1 MHIDTSSIKEI
12 TVIEG
17 FHARFI
23 HTVSLTLGYWK
34 VEKGSKLPLHSHIH
48 EQITQV
54 EKGEFEMTING
65 VTQIY
70 SKGKVA
76 IIPSGEMHSG
86 VALTDCELVDI
97 FCPVRED
104 YKAL

>member
-1 MHIDTSSIKEI
+1 MYIETSSLKEI

-23 HTVSLTLGYWK
+23 HTHSLTLGFWR
-34 VEKGSKLPLHSHIH
+34 VEKGSKLPPHSHVH

-65 VTQIY
+65 ETRVY

-76 IIPSGEMHSG
+76 VIPSGEIHSG
-86 VALTDCELVDI
+86 IALTDCELVDI